1 MRLYNLSGFE
11 KGRDETMQFLIYKT
25 ALQTGGAHQSG
36 PVVSGSRPTDP
47 QLFLKKAPVSGAFF
61 CARKTFIDVKGNADD
76 DQSTL

>member
-1 MRLYNLSGFE
+1 
-11 KGRDETMQFLIYKT
+11 MQFLLKKT

-61 CARKTFIDVKGNADD
+61 LCPKN
-76 DQSTL
+76 LH

>member
-1 MRLYNLSGFE
+1 MP
-11 KGRDETMQFLIYKT
+11 FLMKKT

-36 PVVSGSRPTDP
+36 PVVSGSHPKDP

-61 CARKTFIDVKGNADD
+61 CARKTSNDVKGNADD

>member
-1 MRLYNLSGFE
+1 MRLYNLSGLK
-11 KGRDETMQFLIYKT
+11 KGQDRTMQFLLKKT
-25 ALQTGGAHQSG
+25 ALQTGGTHQSG

-61 CARKTFIDVKGNADD
+61 CARKTSNDVKGNADD

>member
-1 MRLYNLSGFE
+1 
-11 KGRDETMQFLIYKT
+11 MQFLMKKT
-25 ALQTGGAHQSG
+25 ALQTGGAHQSS

-47 QLFLKKAPVSGAFF
+47 QLFSKKAPVSGAFF